1 MDVRIFENFNFCS
14 IDEVH
19 QIGLDEVKDLREKM
33 LKAAKKLNYKDMEL
47 NQIFETVRNDKSQQF
62 SSANETLKFFKDLV
76 KKINPKLKKLFGPD
90 ITRPEVLDVSIEAA
104 PNAGGT
110 LAFFLDATF
119 DGSRKGA
126 FYLTLDNISIWSQHF
141 NIFSF

>member
-1 MDVRIFENFNFCS
+1 M
-14 IDEVH
+14 
-19 QIGLDEVKDLREKM
+19 KDLREKM

-126 FYLTLDNISIWSQHF
+126 FYLTLDNISVWSQHF